1 MTHEEI
7 KPQIKNQSQRPQL
20 SLFSNIDGDL
30 ILISHFINKVINENP
45 NDYYTKIMGN
55 QILDNLLIQLSKDDV
70 EELLK

>member
-1 MTHEEI
+1 MKKLSPKLKTTP
-7 KPQIKNQSQRPQL
+7 KDLSYRFFQISM
-20 SLFSNIDGDL
+20 GDL